1 MKIKELR
8 QKTAKELKEL
18 LEQDRHKLGQLKFA
32 LASKKL
38 KNHREIRELRKEI
51 ARVLTIL
58 SKEKNEPEK

>member
-18 LEQDRHKLGQLKFA
+18 LEQDRQKLGQLKFD

-38 KNHREIRELRKEI
+38 KNHRQIRELHRDI
-51 ARVLTIL
+51 ARILTIL
-58 SKEKNEPEK
+58 GEKNNG

>member
-18 LEQDRHKLGQLKFA
+18 LEEDRHKLGQLKFA

-38 KNHREIRELRKEI
+38 KNHREIRELRRDI
-51 ARVLTIL
+51 ARILTL
-58 SKEKNEPEK
+58 SSEKKNEPEK